1 MKHDRNQ
8 VRRSKVEGLN
18 VLTFDYR
25 LLTFDLPTTPLRTGL
40 TLALLTVVGLLLPGC
55 AATQSSRGI
64 VDRLALRT
72 RALNYLTAAIRY
84 PHNPAVR
91 VEAVEALETC
101 GQERGLPWLRSALM
115 DDHPAVRFAACVA
128 VGARRDGVASN
139 AVHAALD
146 DPDASVQVA
155 ALFALHRFG
164 RKQRTGRIATFL
176 LNHESPAVRRNA
188 ALVLGLLEE
197 PGAIKVLARAM
208 KDADAGVRQHALEAM
223 ARLGNAEASQE
234 LAFMANTGVG
244 SEEVFALNAL
254 AATGNPVYQD
264 TFRYK
269 LATAP
274 HIETRLAAARG
285 LGLLGST
292 EGFEIALGALR
303 PRGPLLKDAR
313 DPPQGQIL
321 RRRQLAAA
329 ALGAMGQADALPALS
344 EMLEES
350 GDPRVQVSAARAIL
364 DILET
369 NRPRA
374 LPAAL
379 TPTQPTGNRPAR

>member
-1 MKHDRNQ
+1 MKHDRNHPCH
-8 VRRSKVEGLN
+8 RNRI
-18 VLTFDYR
+18 
-25 LLTFDLPTTPLRTGL
+25 GL
-40 TLALLTVVGLLLPGC
+40 TLAVLPVVCLGLSGC
-55 AATQSSRGI
+55 ASTHSSGGV

-72 RALNYLTAAIRY
+72 RALNYLTAAVRY
-84 PHNPAVR
+84 PYNPAVR

-128 VGARRDGVASN
+128 VGVRRDGVARS
-139 AVHAALD
+139 AVRARLN
-146 DPDASVQVA
+146 DPDANVQVA
-155 ALFALHRFG
+155 ALFALHRLG
-164 RKQRTGRIATFL
+164 QKQRTGRIATFL
-176 LNHESPAVRRNA
+176 LNDEGPTVRRNS
-188 ALVLGLLEE
+188 ALVLGLMEE
-197 PGAIKVLARAM
+197 PGAIQVLARAM
-208 KDADAGVRQHALEAM
+208 KDVDAGVRQHALEAM

-254 AATGNPVYQD
+254 ATTGNPVYQD

-285 LGLLGST
+285 LGLFGST
-292 EGFEIALGALR
+292 DGFEIALGALR
-303 PRGPLLKDAR
+303 RKGPLLKDAR
-313 DPPQGQIL
+313 DPPAGQIL

-329 ALGAMGQADALPALS
+329 ALGAMGQADALPALA

-364 DILET
+364 EILET
-369 NRPRA
+369 NRRRA

-379 TPTQPTGNRPAR
+379 APARSTGNRRTR

>member
-1 MKHDRNQ
+1 MIFALTREDSGTMKHN
-8 VRRSKVEGLN
+8 RSYICHKM
-18 VLTFDYR
+18 
-25 LLTFDLPTTPLRTGL
+25 RTRL
-40 TLALLTVVGLLLPGC
+40 TLALLTVVGLALSGC
-55 AATQSSRGI
+55 AATHSSRG
-64 VDRLALRT
+64 VVNRLALRT
-72 RALNYLTAAIRY
+72 RALNCLTVAVRY

-128 VGARRDGVASN
+128 VGVRRDGVSQS
-139 AVHAALD
+139 AVRALLD
-146 DPDASVQVA
+146 DSDASVQVA
-155 ALFALHRFG
+155 ALFALHRLG

-176 LNHESPAVRRNA
+176 LNDEGPAVRRNA
-188 ALVLGLLEE
+188 ALILGLLEE

-208 KDADAGVRQHALEAM
+208 KDVDAGVRQHALEAM
-223 ARLGNAEASQE
+223 ARLGNAEACQE

-254 AATGNPVYQD
+254 AAAGNPVYQD

-274 HIETRLAAARG
+274 HIETQLAAARG

-303 PRGPLLKDAR
+303 RRGPLLKDAR

-329 ALGAMGQADALPALS
+329 ALGAIGQTDALPALA

-350 GDPRVQVSAARAIL
+350 VDPRVQVSAARAIL
-364 DILET
+364 DILEV

-374 LPAAL
+374 LQAAL
-379 TPTQPTGNRPAR
+379 APARSTGNRRTR